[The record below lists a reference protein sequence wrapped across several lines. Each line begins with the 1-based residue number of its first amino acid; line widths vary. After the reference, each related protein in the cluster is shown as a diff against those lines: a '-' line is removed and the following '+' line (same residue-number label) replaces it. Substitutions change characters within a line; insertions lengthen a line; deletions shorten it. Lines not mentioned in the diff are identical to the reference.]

1 MTGFSI
7 EVVHHGSQFVMVVSG
22 AVDIA
27 HADHLTAIGLL
38 VVNSLDG
45 DAGDVIVDLARVP
58 SVDRAGVSALIEIR
72 DAAIGTGRDLVL
84 REPQPSVSRLLAIA
98 GLDQVFMIEMT
109 EQSAVT
115 LG

>member
-7 EVVHHGSQFVMVVSG
+7 EVVHHGSHFVMVVSG
-22 AVDIA
+22 EVDVA
-27 HADHLTAIGLL
+27 HADHLAAIGLL
-38 VVNSLDG
+38 VVNTLDR
-45 DAGDVIVDLARVP
+45 DAGDVTIDLARVP
-58 SVDRAGVSALIEIR
+58 SLDQAGVNALIEIR

-84 REPQPSVSRLLAIA
+84 RGPQPSVSRSLATI

-109 EQSAVT
+109 DRSTVT